1 MIVPSPF
8 PGMNPYLELP
18 VLWAEFHN
26 RLIVALS
33 DVLTPQLRPK
43 YYAAVETRT
52 YLDDGETDLLVGIP
66 DTIVLSVKGN
76 TTPAE
81 SAIVA
86 TKTHPK
92 QIQLPMPTE
101 VKERYLEIREVET
114 HEVITVIEILSP
126 KNKRK
131 GEGRSIYEKK
141 RLRILGSSS
150 HFIEIDLLRDNSP
163 MPMIGVQES
172 SDYRIIVSR
181 ANTRPVA
188 DLYSFKLQE
197 SIPNFALPL
206 QPEDTEL
213 EVNLQSILLDVYDRG
228 SYDLRIDY
236 RQPIPPPKLSEADQ
250 IWADRLLAIIR

>member
-1 MIVPSPF
+1 MMPSPF

-18 VLWAEFHN
+18 ALWSEFHS

-52 YLDDGETDLLVGIP
+52 YLDDGESDLLVGIP
-66 DTIVLSVKGN
+66 DTMVLSVKGN
-76 TTPAE
+76 STSSET
-81 SAIVA
+81 AIVA
-86 TKTHPK
+86 TKNRPK

-101 VKERYLEIREVET
+101 VKERYLEIREVGT
-114 HEVITVIEILSP
+114 HEVITVIEVLSP

-141 RLRILGSSS
+141 RLRILGSIS

-163 MPMIGVQES
+163 MPMIGVEEP
-172 SDYRIIVSR
+172 SDYRIVVSR
-181 ANTRPVA
+181 ANTRPMA
-188 DLYSFKLQE
+188 DLYAFRLQE
-197 SIPNFALPL
+197 TIPNFTLPL
-206 QPEDTEL
+206 KPEDSEL
-213 EVNLQSILLDVYDRG
+213 DVNLQSILLDVYDRG

-236 RQPIPPPKLSEADQ
+236 HQPVPPPKLSEADRV
-250 IWADRLLAIIR
+250 WVDRLLATLR